1 MNKIL
6 IISLIVL
13 AVLALAY
20 FIGIQYLENVETQEY
35 FVQEK
40 FEDIEI
46 RTYEKSIVAKT
57 ATFGDYDKASGG
69 GFGKL
74 AGYIFGGNAEEQKI
88 AMTAPVWM
96 TMETDDPEMQFV
108 MPSKY
113 EISDLPQPIDPSVSI
128 DTFTG
133 GQFAAIRFG
142 GYTNTEKN
150 EKYRNMLLEWLDDH
164 NYRHSG
170 ETFYAGY
177 NSPFKLFN
185 RRNEILIALN

>member
-13 AVLALAY
+13 AVLTVAY
-20 FIGIQYLENVETQEY
+20 IVGIQYMENVETQQY
-35 FVQEK
+35 MVKEK
-40 FEDIEI
+40 FGDIEI
-46 RTYEKSIVAKT
+46 RNYGKSIVAKT
-57 ATFGDYDKASGG
+57 STYGDYDKASGS

-96 TMETDDPEMQFV
+96 TMDNEDQQMQFV

-113 EISDLPQPIDPSVSI
+113 KVSDLPQPSDPSVSI

-133 GQFAAIRFG
+133 GQFASIRFG
-142 GYTNTEKN
+142 GYTSEEKN
-150 EKYRNMLLEWLDDH
+150 EKYRTKLLQWLEEN
-164 NYRHSG
+164 NYQHSG

-177 NSPFKLFN
+177 NSPFKIFN
-185 RRNEILIALN
+185 RRNEILIALH